1 MYILRASIKLS
12 AILVHRAIG
21 NLVWPL
27 ISLTLKLLKAMVREK
42 FSCIVDKNLTLPRGI
57 ALFAR
62 FTTHWTAVS
71 MRHQEHGH
79 PYIHYCQSSG
89 LYCHGCNQLS
99 QLKKAVGYRLIDLI
113 LCERRRLTQYQQIF
127 VSEHATQRNLRAMKG
142 STRKQS
148 KCDKAKTIAV

>member
-1 MYILRASIKLS
+1 MYILRASIKLL

-21 NLVWPL
+21 NLVWTL

-57 ALFAR
+57 SFACL
-62 FTTHWTAVS
+62 TTHWTAVS
-71 MRHQEHGH
+71 MRHQQHGH

-89 LYCHGCNQLS
+89 LYCHGCNELS
-99 QLKKAVGYRLIDLI
+99 QLKKAVGYRLIDFI
-113 LCERRRLTQYQQIF
+113 LRERRRLTQYQQIF

-142 STRKQS
+142 STQ
-148 KCDKAKTIAV
+148 